1 MCPQPCKTSFDCPEG
16 VKQDE
21 DCLYLNIY
29 APPTSE
35 VNKVNTAFAYVVIN
49 CNNTEYSYFSGRTNL
64 SHLDCNQS
72 LIKLSHVLAKMKPG
86 SYIIMYTQT

>member
-35 VNKVNTAFAYVVIN
+35 VNKVNTAFAFVVIN
-49 CNNTEYSYFSGRTNL
+49 FNSTE
-64 SHLDCNQS
+64 
-72 LIKLSHVLAKMKPG
+72 
-86 SYIIMYTQT
+86 